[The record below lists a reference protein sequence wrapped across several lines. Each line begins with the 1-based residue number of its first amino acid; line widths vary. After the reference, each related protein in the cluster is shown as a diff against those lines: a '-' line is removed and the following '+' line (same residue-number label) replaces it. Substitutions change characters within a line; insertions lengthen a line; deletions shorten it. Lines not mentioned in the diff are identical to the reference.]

1 MTELIVIFIVALF
14 VVGPDRLPT
23 YAKKLGAALAQ
34 FKKYSEDAT
43 KDIKESIV
51 EPLEEAQRPLKEA
64 VEPLEELDK
73 TVRSNVKEVEDSFK
87 NIGKP
92 KKKTAANK
100 ETAEETVSTE
110 TPEPEETETA
120 EPSEEV
126 TPEAAAS
133 AETPEPEETETAEPS
148 EEVKTEATETTETE
162 NTEPAETNTETLP
175 ETDTTQEEELS
186 IT

>member
-64 VEPLEELDK
+64 VEPLTDLDK

-92 KKKTAANK
+92 KKKTAA
-100 ETAEETVSTE
+100 
-110 TPEPEETETA
+110 
-120 EPSEEV
+120 
-126 TPEAAAS
+126 S
-133 AETPEPEETETAEPS
+133 AETPEPET
-148 EEVKTEATETTETE
+148 TETTE
-162 NTEPAETNTETLP
+162 PSETNTEPLP

-186 IT
+186 ITSESNLSQV